1 MNFIIGSLFPKDS
14 DGKANIQLSSRFEQV
29 KTDNG
34 EIIIRE
40 KDDNDKTKRHQLK
53 SNLDITSKP
62 VTITNAS
69 GFVNS
74 WFKDGITSIYDE
86 DGNLDSSSI
95 FGGVYS
101 TIKSKWT
108 KQPINRSL
116 KSLVMLG

>member
-34 EIIIRE
+34 EIIILE
-40 KDDNDKTKRHQLK
+40 KNSNDKTKKNQLK

-69 GFVNS
+69 GFVNR
-74 WFKDGITSIYDE
+74 WFKDGITSVYDE

-95 FGGVYS
+95 FGGVYNK
-101 TIKSKWT
+101 IKSKWT
-108 KQPINRSL
+108 
-116 KSLVMLG
+116 

>member
-101 TIKSKWT
+101 RIKSKWT